1 MSAQAVIGDLGVG
14 FGCVAFGLARPV
26 ADTPSAASLWE
37 SLVAASER
45 PDRGAGHRAVALSQG
60 GAQLAVRRHPPRILG
75 FEVPAEWQFALV
87 HAPSLHRTPP
97 TVRNAIPRTVHT
109 MKHARQAALTA
120 ALAVALERGDAN
132 LLRDTDEDAIV
143 LPAAGPAL
151 PGLFPTVAAA
161 RAAGACLVG
170 VDPETHIIAALCASP
185 SDAREAAEAMTETLA
200 AHRAEAA
207 SLICGIAPLNPT
219 LESR

>member
-14 FGCVAFGLARPV
+14 FGCVAFSLARPTT
-26 ADTPSAASLWE
+26 DTPSAVSLWE
-37 SLVAASER
+37 SLVAASAR
-45 PDRGAGHRAVALSQG
+45 PDRGAGHRAAALSRG

-87 HAPSLHRTPP
+87 HAPSLHGTPP

-120 ALAVALERGDAN
+120 ALAVALERGDAD
-132 LLRDTDEDAIV
+132 LLREADEDAIV

-170 VDPETHIIAALCASP
+170 IDPETHLIAALCASP
-185 SDAREAAEAMTETLA
+185 SDAEASAQAMLEALT

-207 SLICGIAPLNPT
+207 SVHCGIAPLSPMQ
-219 LESR
+219 ESR